1 MVNRY
6 DRPAEA
12 QFINTY
18 VPLPFQQLYTLGK
31 EANARVDKAIAD
43 LYSQKSNIENQY
55 KGEYANTLNNL
66 GQQFV
71 SARNMST
78 DLNARSRAAA
88 RNINREALSQISNY
102 AQNRRLMNNQ
112 RSRDMAMLDMYGPF
126 LEAGYSSKDF
136 ASFMKKFKKG

>member
-112 RSRDMAMLDMYGPF
+112 RSRDMAMLDAYAPF
-126 LEAGYSSKDF
+126 LESIYTTEDYSNL
-136 ASFMKKFKKG
+136 MNKFRR